1 MAEFLLSNMWALW
14 LIAAAAFVALEAV
27 SGALISI
34 WFVPGA
40 VITSVMSIWVKNFT
54 VQIIVFVLLSAA
66 FLFFC
71 KKYFKRNSPDA
82 LDDTSERY
90 VGKTAV
96 AKTDI
101 SETEGKVL
109 LGDVYWRAVSKE
121 EIKEGESVLITAV
134 NGNIFTVDKK

>member
-1 MAEFLLSNMWALW
+1 MVEFLLSNIWAMW
-14 LIAAAAFVALEAV
+14 LIAAAVFVALEAV
-27 SGALISI
+27 SGALVSI

-40 VITSVMSIWVKNFT
+40 VITSIMSIWVKNFT
-54 VQIIVFVLLSAA
+54 VQIVVFVLLSAA

-71 KKYFKRNSPDA
+71 KKYFSMNKPDA
-82 LDDTSERY
+82 LDDTSEKY
-90 VGKTAV
+90 IGKIAV

-121 EIKEGESVLITAV
+121 KIKEGETVLITSV